1 MVRLKWKM
9 WCVCNRDGASVE
21 LVRLD
26 WSITVHHKTRAV
38 IDIGLVIVAL
48 LIVVPALSEV
58 IRLMTK

>member
-1 MVRLKWKM
+1 VVRLKWKM

-38 IDIGLVIVAL
+38 IDIVIVAL
-48 LIVVPALSEV
+48 LIVGTCV
-58 IRLMTK
+58 K

>member
-38 IDIGLVIVAL
+38 IDIVIVAL
-48 LIVVPALSEV
+48 LIVG
-58 IRLMTK
+58 TCTQ